1 MSAPP
6 IPPPK
11 PMDVSQK
18 EALVSLTA
26 LLFVEEHQ
34 LLPKDK
40 LVDARNSLQAL
51 FLRTSGEETLL
62 RKLIDILKTTQG
74 IQRSFAQI
82 RHILDGIRGS
92 GMSVES
98 KVTALRVQLEI
109 EHVGPEEYN
118 LFVGPFLSFSQTL
131 AGKVGM
137 FARTLDSYLYA
148 KEEEARLTSIYR
160 IARAARERL
169 KQRLAGGLG
178 AEAQSDVEVRI
189 KNEVVSTFDFSE
201 AESNLKYARRDARA
215 RELEVRSQLADIRAM
230 CQMAMNPAM
239 RDKEEGLPKTADNV
253 DDVFTML
260 SQNLRKHPQL
270 LRIKDQVIELFK
282 MYQHA
287 YGMFKLDFDNLNR
300 SLATMLENAE
310 AYFHSKDEDRD
321 IRRKREKLE
330 QIEAL
335 IPFLERTAEVLP
347 DDDFDTFYKFS
358 RLVSDLISRKAVP
371 WEHISGDLLRS
382 KVQAEAELSTRL

>member
-1 MSAPP
+1 MSAAV
-6 IPPPK
+6 PPPK
-11 PMDVSQK
+11 PIDVSQK

-40 LVDARNSLQAL
+40 LADARNSLRAL

-74 IQRSFAQI
+74 IQRSFGQI
-82 RHILDGIRGS
+82 RQILDGIRGS

-98 KVTALRVQLEI
+98 KVTALRAQLEL
-109 EHVGPEEYN
+109 EHVSPEEYT

-131 AGKVGM
+131 AGKIGT
-137 FARTLDSYLYA
+137 FAHTLDSYLHA
-148 KEEEARLTSIYR
+148 KEEEARLTSMYR

-178 AEAQSDVEVRI
+178 AETQDEVETRI

-201 AESNLKYARRDARA
+201 AESNVKYARRDAHA
-215 RELEVRSQLADIRAM
+215 RELEVRTQLADIRAM

-239 RDKEEGLPKTADNV
+239 RDKEEGLPKSADHV

-260 SQNLRKHPQL
+260 SQNLRRHPRL

-310 AYFHSKDEDRD
+310 AYFQSKDEDRD
-321 IRRKREKLE
+321 MRRKREKLE
-330 QIEAL
+330 RIEAL

-347 DDDFDTFYKFS
+347 DEEFDTYSKFS
-358 RLVSDLISRKAVP
+358 RQVSELISRKAVP
-371 WEHISGDLLRS
+371 WKQISGDLLRS
-382 KVQAEAELSTRL
+382 KVQAEAELSTQL